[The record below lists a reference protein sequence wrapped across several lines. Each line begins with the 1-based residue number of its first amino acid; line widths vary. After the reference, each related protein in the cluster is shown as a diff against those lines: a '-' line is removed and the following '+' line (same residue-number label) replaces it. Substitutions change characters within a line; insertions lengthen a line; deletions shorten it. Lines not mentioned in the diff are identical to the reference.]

1 MKKYNMKELT
11 AILVD
16 DMPVALE
23 MLATDITN
31 NHPEIKIIGKA
42 KSVVEAAKLLRKQ
55 QPEILF
61 LDIML
66 GDGTGFDILEIFP
79 DLKSKIIFV
88 TASDAFAIKAFKF
101 AAIDYILKPY
111 SNEDLAVSIEKA
123 QSQIQ
128 PDKEQLHVLQEAV
141 TAPNNKPNKISLHT
155 SEKIIVVN
163 IEDIIRCKS
172 DNNYTTFYF
181 KDNSKILVSKTLKYY
196 ADMLKEVGFLRVH
209 QSHLVNTTF
218 IKEFIKSD
226 GGYLM
231 LSDGS
236 NIPVSVRKR
245 TEVLEVL
252 NSF

>member
-1 MKKYNMKELT
+1 MKELT

-111 SNEDLAVSIEKA
+111 SDEDLAVSIEKA

-231 LSDGS
+231 LTDGS

>member
-1 MKKYNMKELT
+1 MKELT

-16 DMPVALE
+16 DMPIALE
-23 MLATDITN
+23 MLENDIAN
-31 NHPEIKIIGKA
+31 NHPKINIIGKA
-42 KSVVEAAKLLRKQ
+42 KSVVEAAKLLQKKQ
-55 QPEILF
+55 PDILF

-111 SNEDLAVSIEKA
+111 SNQDLANAIKKA
-123 QSQIQ
+123 NKQLQ
-128 PDKEQLHVLQEAV
+128 PAFGQLNVLKEVI
-141 TAPNNKPNKISLHT
+141 TRPNNELEKISLHT
-155 SEKIIVVN
+155 LDKIIITN
-163 IEDIIRCKS
+163 ISDIIRCKS

-181 KDNSKILVSKTLKYY
+181 KNKEKLLVSKTLKFY
-196 ADMLKEVGFLRVH
+196 ADLLKEVGFLRVH
-209 QSHLVNTTF
+209 QSHLINTKY

-226 GGYLM
+226 GGYLI
-231 LSDGS
+231 LTD
-236 NIPVSVRKR
+236 NCNVPVSVRKR
-245 TEVLEVL
+245 NEVLEAL

>member
-1 MKKYNMKELT
+1 MKELT

>member
-1 MKKYNMKELT
+1 MKELT
-11 AILVD
+11 AIIVD

-23 MLATDITN
+23 MLENDISK
-31 NHPEIKIIGKA
+31 NHSEITIIGKA

-55 QPEILF
+55 QPDILF

-111 SNEDLAVSIEKA
+111 SDEDLATSIEKA

-128 PDKEQLHVLQEAV
+128 PDKEQLNVLQEAV
-141 TAPNNKPNKISLHT
+141 TAPNDKPTKISLHT

-163 IEDIIRCKS
+163 IEEIIRCKS

-181 KDNSKILVSKTLKYY
+181 KDKSKILVSKTLKYY
-196 ADMLKEVGFLRVH
+196 ADILKEVGFLRVH
-209 QSHLVNTTF
+209 QSHLVNIKY

-226 GGYLM
+226 GGYLI
-231 LSDGS
+231 LSDKS

-245 TEVLEVL
+245 NEVLAIL
-252 NSF
+252 NSY

>member
-1 MKKYNMKELT
+1 MKELT

-23 MLATDITN
+23 MLATDISN

-55 QPEILF
+55 QPDILF

-111 SNEDLAVSIEKA
+111 SDEDLAISIEKA

-141 TAPNNKPNKISLHT
+141 TAPNNKPSKISLHT

-181 KDNSKILVSKTLKYY
+181 KDSSKILVSKTLKYY

-231 LSDGS
+231 LTEGS